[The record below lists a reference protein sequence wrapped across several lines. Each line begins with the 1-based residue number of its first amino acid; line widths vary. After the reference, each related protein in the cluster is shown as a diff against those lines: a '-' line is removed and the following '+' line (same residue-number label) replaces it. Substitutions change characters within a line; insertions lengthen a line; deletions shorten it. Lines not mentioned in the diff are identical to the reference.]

1 MSENENNNN
10 ENSPIEPSN
19 PNIELGMVD
28 GKMVVILP
36 SGGVQIIETATSV
49 FTTIAPNHKLF
60 VRGGRV
66 VELVNKDDVLELDIL
81 TPEASRTRF
90 EEHCHFFT
98 WRKRNGG
105 NVLKPSTMPMDIA
118 RSLLA
123 SKEARESLPNI
134 NGLINCPIIRADG
147 EKLKVLGQ
155 GYDSYSGILVTKGN
169 LPPDIELAEA
179 VKSLNDLLEDYNFQ
193 TPSDK
198 SRAIAAFITPALKFG
213 GLLKGDI
220 PFEVAEADESFS
232 GKTYRLQTVAAI
244 YGEVPAYVTKK
255 TGGVGSVDETFAQ
268 QLVKGHPFI
277 LFDNFRGKL
286 DSQYMEAFKT
296 AGSSFPARV
305 PHKGTIDI
313 DPSQFIVML
322 SSNGVDT
329 TRDFSNRSSI
339 VRIKKVKGYKFRS
352 YEEGDLLNHV
362 KVNQAYYLGCVFTVI
377 KFWFKNGMP
386 RTDER
391 RHGFIEW
398 AQILDWIVQ
407 EIFNQAPLLDGHESA
422 QERVSSPGL
431 NFLRDVGNKIENTP
445 NFNKELATS
454 EIFNICQEEAIEIPG
469 LSEFKQDDPKAG
481 GKRIGSILR
490 PVFRNKDRVEVEG
503 FEITK
508 SVKNILR
515 EAGKGYRKIPAYI
528 FSKGEEREAPRIL
541 LPGSP

>member
-1 MSENENNNN
+1 MNEDKENIDYIG
-10 ENSPIEPSN
+10 PVEPLK
-19 PNIELGMVD
+19 PNIVKGVIN
-28 GKMVVILP
+28 GKMMVTLP
-36 SGGVQIIETATSV
+36 SWGVQIIETAKEI
-49 FTTIAPNHKLF
+49 FTTIAPHHKLF

-66 VELVNKDDVLELDIL
+66 VELVNKDDALELDIL
-81 TPEASRTRF
+81 TPEAARTRF
-90 EEHCHFFT
+90 EEHCRFFAH
-98 WRKRNGG
+98 RKINCRFY
-105 NVLKPSTMPMDIA
+105 LRPSTMPMDIA

-123 SKEARESLPNI
+123 SKEARENLPNI
-134 NGLINCPIIRADG
+134 NGLINCPIIRAEG

-155 GYDSYSGILVTKGN
+155 GYDSYSGILVTKGD
-169 LPPDIELAEA
+169 LPPDIELSEA
-179 VKSLNDLLEDYNFQ
+179 VKSLIDLLEDYNFQ

-198 SRAIAAFITPALKFG
+198 SRAIAAFVTPALKFG
-213 GLLKGDI
+213 GFLKGDI

-329 TRDFSNRSSI
+329 TRDFANRSSI
-339 VRIKKVKGYKFRS
+339 VRIKKVKGYNFRS
-352 YEEGDLLNHV
+352 YKDGDLLNHV
-362 KVNQAYYLGCVFTVI
+362 KVNQAYYLGCVFAVI
-377 KFWFKNGMP
+377 KFFFENGML

-391 RHGFIEW
+391 RHGFLEW

-407 EIFNQAPLLDGHESA
+407 EIFNQAPLLDGHEGA

-445 NFNKELATS
+445 NFNKELDTS
-454 EIFNICQEEAIEIPG
+454 EIFNICQEEAIEITG
-469 LSEFKQDDPKAG
+469 LSEHKQDDPKAG
-481 GKRIGSILR
+481 GKRIGSILK
-490 PVFRNKDRVEVEG
+490 PVFRNKDIVEVEG
-503 FEITK
+503 FKITK
-508 SVKNILR
+508 TVKNMPR
-515 EAGKGYRKIPAYI
+515 EDGKGYRKIPAYN
-528 FSKGEEREAPRIL
+528 FSKQ
-541 LPGSP
+541 